1 MSAQC
6 TDCRSSEHI
15 VIDYHEGSVVC
26 RACGLVQEHRIIDE
40 FYEVRTFA
48 KDSSS
53 RGGDDSKR
61 IGGANNHL
69 LEGYGL
75 GTVISAGS
83 AKEAQLS
90 YQSIRASSSGTD
102 RALSRGYTTIDEL
115 CHTLNL
121 NDAVAE
127 FAKELFKSIEEQ
139 KKLRGRSHD
148 AVISAIVF
156 IACKRKNNPR
166 CIREITSVSNARK
179 REVTKCFGLIKK
191 LMPAP
196 SATNSAADYA
206 SRFAIKLKFTEILRR
221 ASRDVAERAINLG
234 IVTGKN
240 PMTVASASVY
250 IVGQLTRDHV
260 KTFREVSD
268 VSHMKDVTIRNCY
281 REMHNYRHELVVR
294 WDDSVEIDSLPSP

>member
-1 MSAQC
+1 MSAEC

-15 VIDYHEGSVVC
+15 VNDYREGIVVC
-26 RACGLVQEHRIIDE
+26 RACGLVQEYRIIDDT
-40 FYEVRTFA
+40 YERRNFA

-53 RGGDDSKR
+53 RGGDDDKR

-83 AKEAQLS
+83 AKESQLS
-90 YQSIRASSSGTD
+90 YFNIRASNTGTD
-102 RALSRGYTTIDEL
+102 RALSRGYSTIDDL
-115 CHTLNL
+115 CRTLNL

-127 FAKELFKSIEEQ
+127 YAKEIFKSIEEQ

-148 AVISAIVF
+148 AIISAIVF

-166 CIREITSVSNARK
+166 SIREISSISNARK
-179 REVTKCFGLIKK
+179 KEVTKCFSLIKK

-196 SATNSAADYA
+196 SATNSAVDYA
-206 SRFAIKLKFTEILRR
+206 SLFAVKLKFSETLRR
-221 ASRDVAERAINLG
+221 ASKDVAERAIHMG

-240 PMTVASASVY
+240 PMTVASASIY
-250 IVGQLTRDHV
+250 MVGMLTKDYC
-260 KTFREVSD
+260 KTYREVSD

-281 REMHNYRHELVVR
+281 KEMYNYRRDLIHR
-294 WDDSVEIDSLPSP
+294 WDDSVDIEQLPSP